1 MKFNQKKG
9 KKKNKE
15 EKEKEELQGPHPW
28 LSN

>member
-9 KKKNKE
+9 KKKNEE